1 MPLDPQAQ
9 AYLDQT
15 AAMQV
20 PHIATLT
27 PEVVRAG
34 VAAQFEAE
42 RQQTP
47 PEPVAHVDDRA
58 IPSPAG
64 EIPIRV
70 YTPHGDGPF
79 PALVF
84 FHGGGWVICSLDSH
98 DGICRA
104 LANGAGCVV
113 VSVDYRLA
121 PEHPF
126 PAAPEDCFAATQW
139 VATHAGE
146 LHADPARLA
155 VGGDSAG
162 GNLTVVVTQMAR
174 EHGGPTLAFQL
185 LIYPAVDF
193 RSDAGYPS
201 MTDNAQGYLLD
212 KQAMDWF
219 SDHYLRDEADRTN
232 ALASPMLAS
241 DLRGLPPALVITADY
256 DPLRDEG
263 EAYARRLQEAGV
275 PVTVRR
281 YPGMI
286 HGFFGMTALFDRAK
300 DAQAEAVAALR
311 MAFA

>member
-1 MPLDPQAQ
+1 MPLAPQAQ
-9 AYLDQT
+9 AYLDQM

-47 PEPVAHVDDRA
+47 PEPVARVENRT
-58 IPSPAG
+58 IPGPAG

-121 PEHPF
+121 PEHKF

-300 DAQAEAVAALR
+300 DAQEEAVAALR
-311 MAFA
+311 AAFA

>member
-1 MPLDPQAQ
+1 MPLAPQAQ
-9 AYLDQT
+9 AYLDQM

-47 PEPVAHVDDRA
+47 PEPVARVENRT
-58 IPSPAG
+58 IPGPAG

-121 PEHPF
+121 PEHKF

>member
-47 PEPVAHVDDRA
+47 PEPVARVENRT
-58 IPSPAG
+58 IPGPAG

-121 PEHPF
+121 PEHKF